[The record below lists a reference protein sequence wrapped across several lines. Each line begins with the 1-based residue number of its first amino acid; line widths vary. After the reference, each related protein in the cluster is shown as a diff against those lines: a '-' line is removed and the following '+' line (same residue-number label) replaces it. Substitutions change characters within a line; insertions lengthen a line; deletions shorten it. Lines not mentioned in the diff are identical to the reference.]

1 MNPLSPLGITPLV
14 KMLEC
19 NKKMSET
26 EIQKELD
33 SLYENL
39 DTEIQSR
46 KGIKVGI
53 IKSMELSTLGE
64 TIGLENLRN
73 PKNAGNK
80 CLNMSIETPEGYEIK
95 QTMTISSHSNSNMEK
110 YRKTYGERPKVDGEI
125 PLRYN
130 EDSGFWEVAL

>member
-1 MNPLSPLGITPLV
+1 
-14 KMLEC
+14 
-19 NKKMSET
+19 MSEK

-33 SLYENL
+33 SLYGNL
-39 DTEIQSR
+39 DKEIQSR
-46 KGIKVGI
+46 KGIKVGT
-53 IKSMELSTLGE
+53 IKSITLSTLGE

-73 PKNAGNK
+73 PEKASEP
-80 CLNMSIETPEGYEIK
+80 CINMSVETPENYEIK

-110 YRKTYGERPKVDGEI
+110 YRKTYGERPKVGGEV